1 MISVE
6 AYKISRDMFYSRL
19 EVLQKLKS
27 FFALSSSNS
36 RVKGKSKEFLSFLGY
51 IFLVIICLNLHFAV
65 VKFLNLVLEGV
76 KSNPAPR
83 RFSFRLDY
91 SHSVGSNS
99 SAGLRNFA
107 IKKLIQA
114 SHHQGHL
121 KYRELAGMEFTSNA
135 YFSIPYGTLHVMRAR
150 LYS

>member
-1 MISVE
+1 MISLE

-19 EVLQKLKS
+19 KVLQKLKS
-27 FFALSSSNS
+27 FFALSSSIS
-36 RVKGKSKEFLSFLGY
+36 RVKGKSKEFLSFFGY

-65 VKFLNLVLEGV
+65 VNFLNLALEGV

-99 SAGLRNFA
+99 SAGLRNVA
-107 IKKLIQA
+107 IKKSIQT
-114 SHHQGHL
+114 SHQQGNL
-121 KYRELAGMEFTSNA
+121 KYRE
-135 YFSIPYGTLHVMRAR
+135 
-150 LYS
+150 